1 MDEAAECIEFSYK
14 RRNKKC
20 LKFEYSAIGLH
31 TSAEREFPWR
41 LGEEATETS
50 LPSYRWNKCSLI
62 IL

>member
-50 LPSYRWNKCSLI
+50 LPSYR
-62 IL
+62 